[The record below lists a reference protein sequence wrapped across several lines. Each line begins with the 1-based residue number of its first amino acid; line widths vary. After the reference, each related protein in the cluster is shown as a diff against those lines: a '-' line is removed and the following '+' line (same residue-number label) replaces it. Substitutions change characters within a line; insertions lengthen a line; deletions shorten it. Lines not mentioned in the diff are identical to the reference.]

1 MVSTVQRKEFFA
13 KERQTSGTQMALED
27 QVRSELITSAYAC
40 VRAVACRVRDGV
52 LTLHGQVPTYF
63 HKQIA
68 QTVVLQR
75 LNRSVP
81 IDNQL
86 RVVARAGR

>member
-1 MVSTVQRKEFFA
+1 L
-13 KERQTSGTQMALED
+13 ALEAL
-27 QVRSELITSAYAC
+27 VRSELVASAHAC
-40 VRAVACRVRDGV
+40 VRRVACRLRDGV

-63 HKQIA
+63 HKQVA
-68 QTVVLQR
+68 QTVVLER

-86 RVVARAGR
+86 RVVAAPDR